1 MLMKAKPLDIGWAE
15 ELRRTGRLMFAT
27 KKDLLSFYR
36 FKRPKTHDRKN
47 FRLKYRAPKAEG
59 T

>member
-1 MLMKAKPLDIGWAE
+1 MKAKPLDIGWAE